1 MKKALFTLVLLFN
14 VFNSYSQD
22 KSNKLEQEF
31 NSYMEL
37 CMNEDF
43 EKLMDYVIDD
53 FFTYIPKDQLITV
66 FKNLYNNPSMKF
78 KLLNPK
84 VLSVGESNLIEDKH
98 YAVIEYSITI
108 SMLFIQE
115 SPLSPEELETFN
127 TNMLTAFRTQY
138 GEDKV
143 KLDTETQT
151 FFIDTQQK
159 VACKSDNGIDHWKF
173 ITLEKN
179 TLEILNK
186 FLPESII
193 KQI

>member
-1 MKKALFTLVLLFN
+1 MKKVLFTLLLIIPI
-14 VFNSYSQD
+14 FNSYSQNT
-22 KSNKLEQEF
+22 SNQLKKEF

-53 FFTYIPKDQLITV
+53 FFTYIPKDQLIAV
-66 FKNLYNNPSMKF
+66 FKNIYNNPSMKF

-84 VLSVGESNLIEDKH
+84 VLNVGESNLIEEKH
-98 YAVIEYSITI
+98 YAIIEYSVTI
-108 SMLFIQE
+108 SILFIQE

-127 TNMLTAFRTQY
+127 ATMLSTFRTQY
-138 GEDKV
+138 GADNV
-143 KLDTETQT
+143 KLDTKTQT
-151 FFIDTQQK
+151 FLINTQQK
-159 VACKSDNGIDHWKF
+159 VACKSDNGNDHWKF

-179 TLEILNK
+179 TLQILNK
-186 FLPESII
+186 FLPESIV